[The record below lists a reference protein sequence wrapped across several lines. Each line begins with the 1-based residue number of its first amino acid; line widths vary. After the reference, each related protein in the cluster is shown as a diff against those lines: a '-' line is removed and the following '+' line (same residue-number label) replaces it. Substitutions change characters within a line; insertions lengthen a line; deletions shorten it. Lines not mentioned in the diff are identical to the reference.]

1 MHEIFRMSSWYS
13 NACLYIYTLSS
24 SLFLFLFL
32 LSFLNLHF
40 IYFLTFLTPST
51 PFFSSLSIPPP
62 FYHYIKGKE
71 RLFIMAITMKIK
83 YNLLYPPPP
92 PTHPFL
98 SRSRDIP
105 TFLRLFRDGIN
116 HLLFQRLPQKA
127 LYVESLKIGYP
138 IPRPTKSFFSEIH
151 GRSLA
156 SPGHW
161 ACPLPFTH

>member
-1 MHEIFRMSSWYS
+1 MLIHIYIIFFTIS
-13 NACLYIYTLSS
+13 L
-24 SLFLFLFL
+24 SLFIIIFKSPLYL
-32 LSFLNLHF
+32 LSYLPNPLH
-40 IYFLTFLTPST
+40 S
-51 PFFSSLSIPPP
+51 FFSSLSIPPP

-83 YNLLYPPPP
+83 YNLLYPPHPH
-92 PTHPFL
+92 PTPFL

-105 TFLRLFRDGIN
+105 TFLGLFRDGIN

-156 SPGHW
+156 SPGH
-161 ACPLPFTH
+161 